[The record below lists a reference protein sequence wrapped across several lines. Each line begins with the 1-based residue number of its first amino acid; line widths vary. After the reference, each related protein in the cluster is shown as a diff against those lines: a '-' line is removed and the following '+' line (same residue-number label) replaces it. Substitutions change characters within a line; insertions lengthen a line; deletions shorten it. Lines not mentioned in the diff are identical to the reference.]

1 MSKIESNIQLPT
13 VVLGG
18 LIAIMVERAI
28 TLLFYV
34 PVSNYVQELAAKYQ
48 QQAMTEPDK
57 VPWWVQN
64 LVLNGL
70 LSQILLLLAVLVFAV
85 AFYFFVV
92 RDQKVSKWL
101 KLDARKAARA
111 AKAEAAKVEVK
122 KAAAPAKKPAA
133 KKKPA
138 ARKKSTK

>member
-13 VVLGG
+13 VVLGA

-34 PVSNYVQELAAKYQ
+34 PVSNYVQDLASHYQ

-70 LSQILLLLAVLVFAV
+70 LSQVLLLLAVLVFAV

-92 RDQKVSKWL
+92 RDRKVSKWL
-101 KLDARKAARA
+101 KLDARKAAREAKLA
-111 AKAEAAKVEVK
+111 AKQAEVK
-122 KAAAPAKKPAA
+122 KAAPAKKPAA

-138 ARKKSTK
+138 ARKKSSK

>member
-34 PVSNYVQELAAKYQ
+34 PVSNYVQDLAAKYQ
-48 QQAMTEPDK
+48 QQALSEPDK
-57 VPWWVQN
+57 VPWWIQN

-70 LSQILLLLAVLVFAV
+70 LSQILLLVAVLVFAV
-85 AFYFFVV
+85 AFYYFVV

-101 KLDARKAARA
+101 KLDARREAREAKVA
-111 AKAEAAKVEVK
+111 AKQAEAK
-122 KAAAPAKKPAA
+122 KSVA
-133 KKKPA
+133 KKKPTT
-138 ARKKSTK
+138 RKKSSK